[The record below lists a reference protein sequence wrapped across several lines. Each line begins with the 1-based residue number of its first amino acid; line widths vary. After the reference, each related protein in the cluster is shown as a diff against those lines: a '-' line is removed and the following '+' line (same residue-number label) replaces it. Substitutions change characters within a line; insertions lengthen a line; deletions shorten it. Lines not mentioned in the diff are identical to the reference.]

1 MGTYTWLA
9 IALWT
14 APSPDLAVF
23 PIEPSSAQTRPLDAA
38 VAKQLGAKS
47 LKAKAGCDPCK
58 IDVAKKAKVT
68 RALAPR
74 ITRRGDTCTVSM
86 VLFDLATDATAIGG
100 VAEGRCAELA
110 TVVKNAASLVGGRTT
125 GKLSADGKRDGM
137 WTVFRAD
144 ETKFSLATYAS
155 GVLEGQSIAYDED
168 GEVAISTTYVGGKKN
183 GRYREWKRKG
193 DTRLLHVEGEYTD
206 GEKDGVWT
214 VYDDA
219 GHPIELTTWVMGAIK
234 K

>member
-1 MGTYTWLA
+1 MGV
-9 IALWT
+9 
-14 APSPDLAVF
+14 PS
-23 PIEPSSAQTRPLDAA
+23 
-38 VAKQLGAKS
+38 
-47 LKAKAGCDPCK
+47 
-58 IDVAKKAKVT
+58 
-68 RALAPR
+68 
-74 ITRRGDTCTVSM
+74 RGGDEWEASR
-86 VLFDLATDATAIGG
+86 VLFGPDAMHAEVLQLAAM
-100 VAEGRCAELA
+100 C
-110 TVVKNAASLVGGRTT
+110 
-125 GKLSADGKRDGM
+125 
-137 WTVFRAD
+137 
-144 ETKFSLATYAS
+144 
-155 GVLEGQSIAYDED
+155 IAGSPGPSTMDDED